1 MIYIKWKI
9 QKLVCN
15 LFKESNSLLR
25 TELWVNEMIENF
37 ILYYLLSI
45 AILRIKL
52 FKRIEQRF

>member
-1 MIYIKWKI
+1 MIHIKWKI

-52 FKRIEQRF
+52 FKRIERRF